1 MSNETLPR
9 VRVLPTLIP
18 DDGPLRHLL
27 VRDLVLPVRI
37 GVRRRERGKAQRVA
51 INLDMAVLDRPVTRD
66 RLSEVTDYE
75 AVVEG
80 VRSIAA
86 EQTFNLVE
94 TLAETIATLCLTQP
108 DVRVVRVRVE
118 KLDVFAEAGGVG
130 VEIER
135 RRLAKKPSAQ

>member
-1 MSNETLPR
+1 MSNEALPR
-9 VRVLPTLIP
+9 VRVLPATIP
-18 DDGPLRHLL
+18 DGAPLRHLL

-51 INLDMAVLDRPVTRD
+51 VNLDMAVLDRPVTRD

-80 VRSIAA
+80 IRGIAA

-94 TLAETIATLCLTQP
+94 TLAETIAALCLTQP
-108 DVRVVRVRVE
+108 DVQTVKVRVE
-118 KLDVFAEAGGVG
+118 KLDVFAEAAGVG

-135 RRLAKKPSAQ
+135 RRPMKRPSGR